1 MKADETTK
9 VVPQANLDLLE
20 EILFINYELLRILS
34 LLLVPYCPDTANTML
49 SVVSDDLN
57 SSSSFESQLEF
68 DLGRVIDI

>member
-68 DLGRVIDI
+68 DLDRVIDI